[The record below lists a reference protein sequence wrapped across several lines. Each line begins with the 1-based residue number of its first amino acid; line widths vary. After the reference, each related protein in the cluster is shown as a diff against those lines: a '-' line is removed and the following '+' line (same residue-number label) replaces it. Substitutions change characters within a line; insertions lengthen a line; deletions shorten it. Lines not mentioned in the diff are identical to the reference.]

1 MRATYS
7 QSDQAVSGLKQSA
20 VHFFSVCL
28 VLTAYV
34 LHYNTE
40 FERAPSLRK
49 DSISYQLLADDIRTG
64 AVFNRLSSTSENA
77 VERSIRTPGF
87 PLLLAISEPMF
98 GKYAATKGN
107 LLFGCLTLLIV
118 MVSLRSVVSPILSG
132 SWMLYI
138 MFQYHYDTFSYAR
151 LVLSEW
157 MTLCLLFLYFSQI
170 VMCFSKR
177 SSSSVFTLH
186 LIAAFCVLTKPALG
200 LIVPLTFVASFFL
213 SRVRP
218 LSVLAAAFFGLFP
231 LFAWIGLNVHRVG
244 APTLTPFSGYNLFG
258 VAALIGSAEAKSDD
272 SEEFRAVV
280 ERINQKKSP
289 PPKETFDF
297 KAKFARRDLTL
308 VDNYNF
314 NVWEVG
320 EPVRE
325 ELAISPTAYNAHL
338 LQYSFRVISENPRRY
353 LEFVWENLRVA
364 TLPPPLILLLA
375 LPLLILYTGQFFA
388 LFSAMFIFVLLHLLH
403 LGTVALM
410 ELMITRYHDVTYLPL
425 LAVAL
430 IVATQV
436 LLQTGKSLFLRTEE
450 DEGAY

>member
-1 MRATYS
+1 
-7 QSDQAVSGLKQSA
+7 
-20 VHFFSVCL
+20 
-28 VLTAYV
+28 
-34 LHYNTE
+34 
-40 FERAPSLRK
+40 
-49 DSISYQLLADDIRTG
+49 
-64 AVFNRLSSTSENA
+64 
-77 VERSIRTPGF
+77 
-87 PLLLAISEPMF
+87 
-98 GKYAATKGN
+98 
-107 LLFGCLTLLIV
+107 
-118 MVSLRSVVSPILSG
+118 
-132 SWMLYI
+132 
-138 MFQYHYDTFSYAR
+138 
-151 LVLSEW
+151 
-157 MTLCLLFLYFSQI
+157 MTLCLLFLYFSQL

-244 APTLTPFSGYNLFG
+244 APTLTPFSGYN
-258 VAALIGSAEAKSDD
+258 
-272 SEEFRAVV
+272 
-280 ERINQKKSP
+280 
-289 PPKETFDF
+289 
-297 KAKFARRDLTL
+297 
-308 VDNYNF
+308 
-314 NVWEVG
+314 VWEVG

-364 TLPPPLILLLA
+364 TLTPPLILLLA

-436 LLQTGKSLFLRTEE
+436 LVQTGKSLFLRTEE